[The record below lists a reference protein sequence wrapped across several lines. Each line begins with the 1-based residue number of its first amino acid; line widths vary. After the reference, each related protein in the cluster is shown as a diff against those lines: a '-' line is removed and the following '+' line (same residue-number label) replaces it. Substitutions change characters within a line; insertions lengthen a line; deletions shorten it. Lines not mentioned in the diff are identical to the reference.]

1 MNDYYREEAEKL
13 ETLNPKL
20 TKEQK
25 IVKKALIQ
33 IGRASFAKNK
43 AMRDGFLCSAS
54 GLLEALLFIDDKEA
68 K

>member
-13 ETLNPKL
+13 ETFRL

-43 AMRDGFLCSAS
+43 AMRDGFLCNAS
-54 GLLEALLFIDDKEA
+54 GLLEALLFVDDKEA